1 VQVCIAVSHSTG
13 YANIVTRYW
22 VNGQCLAGDQCQF
35 SHDPSLLV
43 GALSVNDSSPQSFQM
58 DSQYDQFPSLQN
70 NSPRSSSL
78 TAPQNGHFREF
89 TPMSQQRNRGG
100 LQPFN
105 PSSRPHS
112 RPNSRHQHRPEY
124 QSNLSMDDPDAFP
137 TLSSLNAKSRTG
149 KHHGPRSRHGH
160 TVEAPSSLADVVR
173 MSPSPVPGQPRRPDT
188 GRKVRTSGG
197 SDSAASR
204 RIPEPQHIPWLET
217 GAKANQQYL
226 KFRQE
231 AIKHG
236 SVRNKFLQRCVW
248 YSYLL
253 LPDSIS

>member
-1 VQVCIAVSHSTG
+1 M
-13 YANIVTRYW
+13 
-22 VNGQCLAGDQCQF
+22 NGHCLAGDQCQF

-43 GALSVNDSSPQSFQM
+43 GALSVNEASTQSFQM
-58 DSQYDQFPSLQN
+58 EAQYDQFPSLHN
-70 NSPRSSSL
+70 SSPRSSSL
-78 TAPQNGHFREF
+78 AAPTNGHFREF
-89 TPMSQQRNRGG
+89 TPLSQQRSRGG
-100 LQPFN
+100 LQTFN
-105 PSSRPHS
+105 SGSRPQS

-137 TLSSLNAKSRTG
+137 TLSSLNAKSRSG

-160 TVEAPSSLADVVR
+160 NVVEAPSSLADVVR
-173 MSPSPVPGQPRRPDT
+173 MSPSPAPGQPRRPES

-236 SVRNKFLQRCVW
+236 SVRNKFLQR
-248 YSYLL
+248 
-253 LPDSIS
+253 

>member
-1 VQVCIAVSHSTG
+1 M
-13 YANIVTRYW
+13 
-22 VNGQCLAGDQCQF
+22 NGHCLAGDQCQF

-43 GALSVNDSSPQSFQM
+43 GALSVNESSPQSFQI
-58 DSQYDQFPSLQN
+58 DSQYDQFPTLQTS
-70 NSPRSSSL
+70 SPRSGSL
-78 TAPQNGHFREF
+78 AAPSNGHFREF
-89 TPMSQQRNRGG
+89 TPLSQQQRNRGG
-100 LQPFN
+100 LQAF
-105 PSSRPHS
+105 STGSRPQS

-137 TLSSLNAKSRTG
+137 TLSSLSVKSRSG

-160 TVEAPSSLADVVR
+160 NAADVPASLADVVR
-173 MSPSPVPGQPRRPDT
+173 MSTSPAPGQPRKPEA

-197 SDSAASR
+197 SDSAAAR

-236 SVRNKFLQRCVW
+236 SVRNKFLQRYV
-248 YSYLL
+248 SL
-253 LPDSIS
+253 

>member
-1 VQVCIAVSHSTG
+1 M
-13 YANIVTRYW
+13 
-22 VNGQCLAGDQCQF
+22 
-35 SHDPSLLV
+35 
-43 GALSVNDSSPQSFQM
+43 SVNEGATAAATLPPTFQM
-58 DSQYDQFPSLQN
+58 DNQYDQFPSLG

-78 TAPQNGHFREF
+78 VAPANGLFREF
-89 TPMSQQRNRGG
+89 TPISQQRSRGG
-100 LQPFN
+100 LQAFN
-105 PSSRPHS
+105 SGSRPQS

-160 TVEAPSSLADVVR
+160 NAAETTSSLADVVR

-197 SDSAASR
+197 SDSAAAR

-226 KFRQE
+226 KYRQE

-236 SVRNKFLQRCVW
+236 SVRNKFLQRYVPHHSMAEG
-248 YSYLL
+248 YS
-253 LPDSIS
+253 D